1 MIKSRTSHIDIDRI
15 NVPMHIKSSLPTPD
29 KIEKRYRFYKQ
40 TKEFDREIVIDEN
53 YNLVDGYSTYLV
65 CKMLDIQKVRALR
78 IIVDDERVKELEK
91 KLKES
96 EALRAHAYQVLGQML
111 EDGRT

>member
-1 MIKSRTSHIDIDRI
+1 MIKSRTSYIDIDRI
-15 NVPMHIKSSLPTPD
+15 NVPYCVKQSLPKSD

-40 TKEFDREIVIDEN
+40 TGEFDREIIIDEE

-65 CKMLDIQKVRALR
+65 CKMLDIQKIRVLR

-91 KLKES
+91 KLAES
-96 EALRAHAYQVLGQML
+96 ERLRTEAYQVLGQMV
-111 EDGRT
+111 E

>member
-1 MIKSRTSHIDIDRI
+1 MIKSRTLYIDIDRI
-15 NVPMHIKSSLPTPD
+15 NVPYCVKQTLPKSD

-40 TKEFDREIVIDEN
+40 TGEFDRELIVDEE

-65 CKMLDIQKVRALR
+65 CKMLDIQKVRVLR

-91 KLKES
+91 RLAES
-96 EALRAHAYQVLGQML
+96 ERLRTEAYQVLGQMV
-111 EDGRT
+111 E